1 MHHSTIANQDL
12 RRVSNELDNIRM
24 RLSVGV
30 DGRFF
35 AGNDILGLMEELA
48 VLRDHAKALE
58 NEVSCIRWNAAGQ
71 RDLVDNQMAEAIAA
85 AQRDDRVV
93 LFPNRA
99 RRPAK
104 IIPLD
109 PAELADNDDGKSHE
123 N

>member
-30 DGRFF
+30 DGRYF
-35 AGNDILGLMEELA
+35 AGSDILGLMEELA

-58 NEVSCIRWNAAGQ
+58 NEVSCARWNAASQ
-71 RDLVDNQMAEAIAA
+71 RDLADNQMAAAIEA
-85 AQRDDRVV
+85 AQRGDRVV
-93 LFPNRA
+93 LFPSRA